1 MVELRRAIAADQP
14 TIERMVREA
23 HLAAFKLQWEHF
35 LIAEEDGKT
44 VGIGQIRRHG
54 SVPELGSLVVHADYR
69 GKGIASQLIA
79 ALEGEAERPLYLM
92 CRAHL
97 QPFYERFGYRR
108 IRYWSAPGP
117 LKIFIWIPFVLVRLM
132 GIRILLMRKD

>member
-1 MVELRRAIAADQP
+1 MVELRYATSADQS
-14 TIERMVREA
+14 TIERMVREG
-23 HLAAFKLQWEHF
+23 HLPAFKLQWVHF
-35 LIAEEDGKT
+35 MIAEEDGKT

-54 SVPELGSLVVHADYR
+54 GVPELGSLVVHADYR
-69 GKGIASQLIA
+69 GKGIASKLIV

-92 CRAHL
+92 CRDNL

-108 IRYWSAPGP
+108 IRYWAAPGP
-117 LKIFIWIPFVLVRLM
+117 FKRFIWIPFVIVRLM